1 MADSNLAG
9 NLLTTLLSLIFV
21 LALAWVVLRLI
32 KRMQLNQARN
42 REHNAERPEVLESV
56 ALGPRERLVTVSYR
70 GKTLLLGVTA
80 TSIHRLDLPHDE
92 P

>member
-1 MADSNLAG
+1 MTDTNLAG

-32 KRMQLNQARN
+32 KRMQVAQARQ
-42 REHNAERPEVLESV
+42 HADDPARPQVIDTV
-56 ALGPRERLVTVSYR
+56 AIGPRERLLTVRYQ

-80 TSIHRLDLPHDE
+80 TSIQRLDHPDE
-92 P
+92 H

>member
-1 MADSNLAG
+1 MVDSNLAG
-9 NLLTTLLSLIFV
+9 NLLTTLLSLLFV

-32 KRMQLNQARN
+32 KRMQLAPSRGQ
-42 REHNAERPEVLESV
+42 EDHPHRPRILDSV
-56 ALGPRERLVTVSYR
+56 AVGPRERLVTVSYQ

-80 TSIHRLDLPHDE
+80 NAIQRLDLPHE